1 VAWRQIPPGD
11 PVPLKVTE
19 RERVFYALAYWPE
32 SFDGPGM
39 ELWVAAT
46 DREQAR
52 ERVLEKLRELV
63 VGVTH
68 PPIVQLSSLDDDLRA
83 L

>member
-19 RERVFYALAYWPE
+19 PERVFYALAYWPE

-39 ELWVAAT
+39 EL
-46 DREQAR
+46 
-52 ERVLEKLRELV
+52 
-63 VGVTH
+63 
-68 PPIVQLSSLDDDLRA
+68 
-83 L
+83 